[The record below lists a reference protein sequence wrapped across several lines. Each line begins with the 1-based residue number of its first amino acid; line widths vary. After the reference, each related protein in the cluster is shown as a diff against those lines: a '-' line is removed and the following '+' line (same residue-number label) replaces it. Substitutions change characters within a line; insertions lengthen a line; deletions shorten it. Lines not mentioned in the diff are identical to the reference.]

1 MREPRGALEPPH
13 PPLPTPS
20 TGRNSPS
27 QPCSQPSP
35 QATQARLLSM
45 VLKPQLHPVL

>member
-13 PPLPTPS
+13 PP